1 MEAHYT
7 VMDRSLKGNG
17 SAWDGPCGELNMIAV
32 SNPCIID
39 KTLAPK
45 GYLIIHAYSAAN
57 EPFEIWKD
65 MKRNSRD
72 YVQLKK
78 ERCEVLW
85 RAVESII
92 PDVRKRTVLEL
103 TGSPLTHERF
113 LRRPMGTYGV
123 ATEDYLRDG
132 STPYDS
138 LFLAGEGV
146 FPGIGIPSAALSGAA
161 AANALI
167 NPFRQI
173 SVLSKMKM
181 KTRQDKVP

>member
-1 MEAHYT
+1 MQNVLNNFNPKDHPLQPRQSWITNGEIRYIRQNREHDVASMSSLLQKCSASEMTGSFLHLHLAIQSEGLDLDSMEAHYT
-7 VMDRSLKGNG
+7 IMDRSIKGNG

-45 GYLIIHAYSAAN
+45 GYIIIHAYSAAN

-72 YVQLKK
+72 YVQLKR

-92 PDVRKRTVLEL
+92 PDVRIHYF
-103 TGSPLTHERF
+103 S
-113 LRRPMGTYGV
+113 
-123 ATEDYLRDG
+123 
-132 STPYDS
+132 
-138 LFLAGEGV
+138 
-146 FPGIGIPSAALSGAA
+146 
-161 AANALI
+161 
-167 NPFRQI
+167 
-173 SVLSKMKM
+173 
-181 KTRQDKVP
+181 